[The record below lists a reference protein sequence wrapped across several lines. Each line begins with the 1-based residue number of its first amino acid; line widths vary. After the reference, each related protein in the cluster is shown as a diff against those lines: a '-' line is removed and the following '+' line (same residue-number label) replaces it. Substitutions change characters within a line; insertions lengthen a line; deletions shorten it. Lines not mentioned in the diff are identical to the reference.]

1 MIIMNIWNLVKIWL
15 IKETN
20 LPISRASPP
29 FPVFRTIYGVFG
41 WITDLISNHVS
52 TWKGI
57 GKYEI
62 TQYLSNVILY
72 VCYFVSIIC

>member
-1 MIIMNIWNLVKIWL
+1 MKIRL
-15 IKETN
+15 LKETI

-29 FPVFRTIYGVFG
+29 FPVFLTICGVFG
-41 WITDLISNHVS
+41 WITDSISNHVS

-62 TQYLSNVILY
+62 TEYLSKCNKIVIL
-72 VCYFVSIIC
+72 